1 MIRKASEKDLEI
13 LTDMFTRMYQLNSEF
28 DPLLEVSQDLE
39 EKVKESIKKS
49 FNDNNVLLIV
59 AEEDGKVV
67 GGARV
72 FISNREF
79 YIPEKVGMI
88 QEIYVYPAY
97 RRNGIGESLINYI
110 EKELKERGIE
120 TILARF
126 PAKNMIATSFYT
138 KKGFRE
144 LHNEYI
150 RKID

>member
-1 MIRKASEKDLEI
+1 MIRKANEKDIDI

-28 DPLLEVSQDLE
+28 DPLLEVTQDSSLR
-39 EKVKESIKKS
+39 VKESIKKS
-49 FNDNNVLLIV
+49 LIRDDVLLIV
-59 AEEDGKVV
+59 AEEGGKVT
-67 GGARV
+67 GSARV
-72 FISNREF
+72 FIIDREF
-79 YIPEKVGMI
+79 YIPEKIGVI

-97 RRNGIGESLINYI
+97 RRNGVGDSLLGYI
-110 EKELKERGIE
+110 EKELKEMGIE

-126 PAKNMIATSFYT
+126 PAKNVIATSFYT